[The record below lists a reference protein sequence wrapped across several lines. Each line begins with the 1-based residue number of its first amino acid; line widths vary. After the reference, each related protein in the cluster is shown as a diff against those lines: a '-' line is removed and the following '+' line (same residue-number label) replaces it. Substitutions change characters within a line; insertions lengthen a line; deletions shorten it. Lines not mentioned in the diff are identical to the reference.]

1 MNLILVTQALMRI
14 SRLSA
19 ETTQLRVVLVTTQ
32 LMREMVT
39 TAFSQVKETML
50 SLSVQATIFGAT

>member
-39 TAFSQVKETML
+39 TSFSQVKETML